1 MNSFVDRLSRAIR
14 SHRGRPFGDL
24 LRKVGGSALAIA
36 RARVALRACTEVG
49 PRARVFG
56 KSPEIRNH
64 GAVRIGADFTTSN
77 TFGTV
82 QFATAQGGA
91 IDIGDEVSVNYG
103 TSLSA
108 RRGIRIGNRSKI
120 GPYCILAD
128 SELPLPLDAP
138 SGNPARAIEIG
149 HDVWLGGR
157 VTVLPGTRIGSGAV
171 VSAGSVVSGD
181 VPPNAVVAGNPARVL
196 RITSGPPPSGARL
209 RSSERTTE
217 SPTLVMEIADVA
229 SVRLG

>member
-1 MNSFVDRLSRAIR
+1 M
-14 SHRGRPFGDL
+14 
-24 LRKVGGSALAIA
+24 
-36 RARVALRACTEVG
+36 
-49 PRARVFG
+49 
-56 KSPEIRNH
+56 
-64 GAVRIGADFTTSN
+64 RIGADFTTSN

-209 RSSERTTE
+209 RSSERMTE